1 MGFGF
6 MWRLK
11 EHTSDFDHE
20 QDLQILF
27 FFFWSSIKKNL
38 NQVSATLILAFVFSV
53 VFLQSARG

>member
-27 FFFWSSIKKNL
+27 FFFLVFYKKELESSISNFDFGL
-38 NQVSATLILAFVFSV
+38 CLQCGISAVC
-53 VFLQSARG
+53 